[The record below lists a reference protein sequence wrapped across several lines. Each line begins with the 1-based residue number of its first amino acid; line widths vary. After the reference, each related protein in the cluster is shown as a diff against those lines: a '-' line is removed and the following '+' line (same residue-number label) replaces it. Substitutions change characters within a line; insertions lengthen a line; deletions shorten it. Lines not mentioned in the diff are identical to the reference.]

1 MSGLVDALEA
11 STRVL
16 PPKATAV
23 PARYALV
30 LRPAQDPIAVT
41 DAVTAAVRPLSGR
54 VRPLSA
60 LDPQVLV
67 LELPRR
73 VLVGDQGACF
83 TAAYALSDAFG
94 LEAAEPDLPTA
105 FSPDGD
111 PLPDAADPESA
122 GNLLP
127 WCFASKAPPLDDRP
141 LWALEAIHV
150 PQAWDFSKVNQRP
163 SHGSGIVIAQPD
175 TGITNHPELQGVSRA
190 AGRDVLANR
199 ADPTDPL
206 DYIGNK
212 GHGTSTGSVL
222 ISPESLAMTGS
233 APAARHMAIRAIESV
248 VRIRQVTVARGIDWA
263 VEHGAHVITMSLGG
277 LPSFALGRAVRR
289 AVESDVIVLA
299 AAGNCVESVVWPA
312 RYDECIAVAGTNVED
327 KRWRGSSHGP
337 SVDISAPGE
346 NVICAVLPDEQ
357 PNGRPVG
364 QGQGTSFAVAL
375 TAGVA
380 GLWLAHHGRANLVA
394 EARVRGETLQVM
406 FRRLLRATAR
416 RPPGWDSFQMGAGIV
431 DARALLEAVFDVG
444 RDRETVDLADDSR
457 DRTARSVKSLVTET
471 AGYPATLDEAVD
483 WYRQGPE
490 IAAVLLRRRAL
501 SLRRPPSGDREASET
516 PLGPAPMPSRRL
528 ADRAGSPELRDALGL
543 DPTPDPEIG
552 LEGGG
557 S

>member
-1 MSGLVDALEA
+1 VSGLVDALEA

-23 PARYALV
+23 PARYGLV
-30 LRPAQDPIAVT
+30 LRSAQDPIAVA
-41 DAVTAAVRPLSGR
+41 DEVRAAVRPLSGR

-60 LDPQVLV
+60 LDSHVLV
-67 LELPRR
+67 LELPGR
-73 VLVGDQGACF
+73 VFVGDQGASF

-94 LEAAEPDLPTA
+94 LEAAEPDLPTG

-111 PLPDAADPESA
+111 PLPDVADPESA

-127 WCFASKAPPLDDRP
+127 WCFAPTAPPLDDRP
-141 LWALEAIHV
+141 LWALDAMRV
-150 PQAWDFSKVNQRP
+150 PQAWDYSRVNQRP

-175 TGITNHPELQGVSRA
+175 TGITNHPELRGVSRV
-190 AGRDVLANR
+190 AGRDVLRNR

-206 DYIGNK
+206 DYMGNK

-222 ISPESLAMTGS
+222 ISPEAPTMIGS

-248 VRIRQVTVARGIDWA
+248 VRIRQVTVARAIDWA

-289 AVESDVIVLA
+289 AVESDVLVLA

-312 RYDECIAVAGTNVED
+312 RYDECIAVAGTNVDD
-327 KRWRGSSHGP
+327 KRWRGSCQGP

-346 NVICAVLPDEQ
+346 NVICAVLADGQ
-357 PNGRPVG
+357 SNGRPVG

-394 EARVRGETLQVM
+394 EARARGETLQAM

-416 RPPGWDSFQMGAGIV
+416 RPAGWDSFQMGGGIV
-431 DARALLEAVFDVG
+431 DARALLEAAFDVG
-444 RDRETVDLADDSR
+444 RDRESVDLADDSR

-471 AGYPATLDEAVD
+471 AGYRATLDEAVD
-483 WYRQGPE
+483 WYRHGPE
-490 IAAVLLRRRAL
+490 ISAVLLRRRAQ
-501 SLRRPPSGDREASET
+501 SLRRSRAGELEASDI
-516 PLGPAPMPSRRL
+516 PLGASPTPSDRL
-528 ADRAGSPELRDALGL
+528 ADTVGRPELRDALGL
-543 DPTPDPEIG
+543 DPTPEPEIG